1 MEANGNCGM
10 VKNLV
15 LALASAFIFVGAA
28 NAQAPVY
35 RGTFTLPLEA
45 QWGKTTLAAGDYTF
59 TLDSLRGPT
68 TAKIEQ
74 GKRNVALVMSQ
85 GHQFADS
92 KASALIVARSGG
104 RARIVALH
112 AAELGT
118 DFLYGTPKAEGQETV
133 SAPQLI
139 QRIPV
144 LTNGK

>member
-1 MEANGNCGM
+1 VEANRNCRM
-10 VKNLV
+10 VRNLV
-15 LALASAFIFVGAA
+15 LALASAFIIAGVA

-35 RGTFTLPLEA
+35 RGTFTLPFEA
-45 QWGKTTLAAGDYTF
+45 EWGNTTLAAGDYTF
-59 TLDSLRGPT
+59 TIDSLRGPAT
-68 TAKIEQ
+68 VKIEQ

-85 GHQFADS
+85 GSQFADS

-118 DFLYGTPKAEGQETV
+118 DFLYGTPKAEGQALA

-139 QRIPV
+139 QRIPL